1 MSGLKIVVIGG
12 GSSYTPELIEGLL
25 NRYHEMPVASLWL
38 VDIEEGKEKVEII
51 AGLARRM
58 IAKAGLTIEVVAT
71 LDRESALRDADFVCS
86 QFRAGCLDARIS
98 DERISLKYGLIGQ
111 ETNGLGGFA
120 NACRTIPI
128 ALEIAADMERLC
140 PDAWLL
146 NFTNPSGM
154 VTEAI
159 LRHSRI
165 KAVGLCNVPV
175 IMQKGI
181 TTLLQCADEK
191 EVVMQVAGLN
201 HFIFVRQILHKG
213 KEWLPEVIAEINA
226 GRDPLVPRNIPPFR
240 WPSHLLQGLGMIPC
254 AYLRYYYMK
263 DDLLRQELAEA
274 GGEGTRGEVV
284 KQLEK
289 ILFDQY
295 RDPHLAVK
303 PKALEG
309 RGGQYYSEAACELMN
324 AIYNDKRIIM
334 HVNTRNN
341 GAINGLP
348 DDCAVEVSSL
358 ITASGP
364 LPLNVAPFPEDT
376 LRLLQLMKSFERLT
390 IEAALTGNRHTA
402 WRALML
408 NPLIVSG
415 EKLELALDE
424 VIAENRQ
431 WLPAFHADPRLTG
444 RLAGDLTTDRLTLR
458 HSAHFS
464 ATLSIIVDS

>member
-284 KQLEK
+284 KQLEN

-341 GAINGLP
+341 GAISGLP

-431 WLPAFHADPRLTG
+431 WLPTFHA
-444 RLAGDLTTDRLTLR
+444 
-458 HSAHFS
+458 
-464 ATLSIIVDS
+464 

>member
-120 NACRTIPI
+120 NTCRTIPI

-341 GAINGLP
+341 GAISGLP

-431 WLPAFHADPRLTG
+431 WLPAFHA
-444 RLAGDLTTDRLTLR
+444 
-458 HSAHFS
+458 
-464 ATLSIIVDS
+464 

>member
-274 GGEGTRGEVV
+274 GGEGTRGEMV

-341 GAINGLP
+341 GAISGLP

-431 WLPAFHADPRLTG
+431 WLPAFHA
-444 RLAGDLTTDRLTLR
+444 
-458 HSAHFS
+458 
-464 ATLSIIVDS
+464 

>member
-140 PDAWLL
+140 PNAWLL

-175 IMQKGI
+175 IMQEGI

-431 WLPAFHADPRLTG
+431 WLPAFHA
-444 RLAGDLTTDRLTLR
+444 
-458 HSAHFS
+458 
-464 ATLSIIVDS
+464 

>member
-38 VDIEEGKEKVEII
+38 VDIEEGEEKVEII

-431 WLPAFHADPRLTG
+431 WLPAFHA
-444 RLAGDLTTDRLTLR
+444 
-458 HSAHFS
+458 
-464 ATLSIIVDS
+464 

>member
-12 GSSYTPELIEGLL
+12 GSRYTPELIEGLL

-341 GAINGLP
+341 GAISGLP

-431 WLPAFHADPRLTG
+431 WLPTFHA
-444 RLAGDLTTDRLTLR
+444 
-458 HSAHFS
+458 
-464 ATLSIIVDS
+464 

>member
-146 NFTNPSGM
+146 NFTNPSWM

-431 WLPAFHADPRLTG
+431 WLPAFHA
-444 RLAGDLTTDRLTLR
+444 
-458 HSAHFS
+458 
-464 ATLSIIVDS
+464 

>member
-181 TTLLQCADEK
+181 TTQLQCADEK

-341 GAINGLP
+341 GAISGLP

-431 WLPAFHADPRLTG
+431 WLPAFHA
-444 RLAGDLTTDRLTLR
+444 
-458 HSAHFS
+458 
-464 ATLSIIVDS
+464 

>member
-341 GAINGLP
+341 GAISGLP

-376 LRLLQLMKSFERLT
+376 LRLLQLMKSFEQLT

-431 WLPAFHADPRLTG
+431 WLPAFHA
-444 RLAGDLTTDRLTLR
+444 
-458 HSAHFS
+458 
-464 ATLSIIVDS
+464 

>member
-334 HVNTRNN
+334 QVNTRNN

-431 WLPAFHADPRLTG
+431 WLPAFHA
-444 RLAGDLTTDRLTLR
+444 
-458 HSAHFS
+458 
-464 ATLSIIVDS
+464 

>member
-213 KEWLPEVIAEINA
+213 KEWLPEVIAEINT

-341 GAINGLP
+341 GAISGLP

-431 WLPAFHADPRLTG
+431 WLPTFHA
-444 RLAGDLTTDRLTLR
+444 
-458 HSAHFS
+458 
-464 ATLSIIVDS
+464 

>member
-175 IMQKGI
+175 IMQKGV

-341 GAINGLP
+341 GAISGLP

-431 WLPAFHADPRLTG
+431 WLPAFHA
-444 RLAGDLTTDRLTLR
+444 
-458 HSAHFS
+458 
-464 ATLSIIVDS
+464 

>member
-51 AGLARRM
+51 ARLARRM

-341 GAINGLP
+341 GAISGLP

-431 WLPAFHADPRLTG
+431 WLPTFHA
-444 RLAGDLTTDRLTLR
+444 
-458 HSAHFS
+458 
-464 ATLSIIVDS
+464 

>member
-12 GSSYTPELIEGLL
+12 GSSYTPELIDGLL
-25 NRYHEMPVASLWL
+25 KRHAELAVASLWL
-38 VDIEEGKEKVEII
+38 VDIEDGKDKVEII

-58 IAKAGLTIEVVAT
+58 IANAGLTIEVIAT
-71 LDRESALRDADFVCS
+71 LDRESALKDADFVCS

-120 NACRTIPI
+120 NACRTIPV
-128 ALEIAADMERLC
+128 ALEIATDMERLC
-140 PDAWLL
+140 PNAWLL

-159 LRHSRI
+159 LRYRNI
-165 KAVGLCNVPV
+165 KTVGLCNVPV
-175 IMQKGI
+175 IMQKGVAQ
-181 TTLLQCADEK
+181 LLECANESDFI
-191 EVVMQVAGLN
+191 MQVAGLN

-213 KEWLPEVIAEINA
+213 KEWLPKVMTQITE
-226 GRDPLVPRNIPPFR
+226 GHDPLVPRNIPPFR
-240 WPSHLLQGLGMIPC
+240 WPAHLLQGLGMIPC

-274 GGEGTRGEVV
+274 DGEGTRGEVV
-284 KQLEK
+284 KLLEK
-289 ILFDQY
+289 ELFAQY
-295 RDPHLAVK
+295 SDPNLAVK

-309 RGGQYYSEAACELMN
+309 RGGQYYSEAACELMS
-324 AIYNDKRIIM
+324 AIHNDKRIIM

-341 GAINGLP
+341 GTISGLP
-348 DDCAVEVSSL
+348 DDCAVEVSAL

-364 LPLNVAPFPEDT
+364 QPLNVAAFPEDT

-390 IEAALTGNRHTA
+390 IEAAMTGNRHTA
-402 WRALML
+402 WRALVL

-415 EKLELALDE
+415 EKLEQALDE
-424 VIAENRQ
+424 VINHNRE
-431 WLPAFHADPRLTG
+431 LMLAFHQ
-444 RLAGDLTTDRLTLR
+444 
-458 HSAHFS
+458 
-464 ATLSIIVDS
+464 

>member
-1 MSGLKIVVIGG
+1 LSSCIGRFNSFVRPVLPVLNSYIVTKPRYTMSGLKIVVIGG

-191 EVVMQVAGLN
+191 EVVIQVAGLN

-415 EKLELALDE
+415 EMLELALDE

-431 WLPAFHADPRLTG
+431 WLPAFHA
-444 RLAGDLTTDRLTLR
+444 
-458 HSAHFS
+458 
-464 ATLSIIVDS
+464 

>member
-86 QFRAGCLDARIS
+86 LFRAGCLDARIS

-159 LRHSRI
+159 QRHSRI
-165 KAVGLCNVPV
+165 NAVGLCNVPV

-431 WLPAFHADPRLTG
+431 WLPAFHA
-444 RLAGDLTTDRLTLR
+444 
-458 HSAHFS
+458 
-464 ATLSIIVDS
+464 

>member
-98 DERISLKYGLIGQ
+98 DERISLKYGLIGH

-324 AIYNDKRIIM
+324 AIYNDKRILM

-415 EKLELALDE
+415 EMLELALDE

-431 WLPAFHADPRLTG
+431 WLPAFHA
-444 RLAGDLTTDRLTLR
+444 
-458 HSAHFS
+458 
-464 ATLSIIVDS
+464 

>member
-1 MSGLKIVVIGG
+1 MSGRKIVVIGG

-128 ALEIAADMERLC
+128 ALEIAADMERLY

-175 IMQKGI
+175 IMQKGV

-289 ILFDQY
+289 TLFDQY

-431 WLPAFHADPRLTG
+431 WLPAFHA
-444 RLAGDLTTDRLTLR
+444 
-458 HSAHFS
+458 
-464 ATLSIIVDS
+464 

>member
-181 TTLLQCADEK
+181 TTLLQCSDEK

-213 KEWLPEVIAEINA
+213 KEWLPEVISEINA

-431 WLPAFHADPRLTG
+431 WLPAFHA
-444 RLAGDLTTDRLTLR
+444 
-458 HSAHFS
+458 
-464 ATLSIIVDS
+464 

>member
-334 HVNTRNN
+334 HVNTCNN

-431 WLPAFHADPRLTG
+431 WLPAFHA
-444 RLAGDLTTDRLTLR
+444 
-458 HSAHFS
+458 
-464 ATLSIIVDS
+464 

>member
-128 ALEIAADMERLC
+128 ALKIAADMERLC

-191 EVVMQVAGLN
+191 EEVIQVAGLN

-431 WLPAFHADPRLTG
+431 WLPAFHA
-444 RLAGDLTTDRLTLR
+444 
-458 HSAHFS
+458 
-464 ATLSIIVDS
+464 